1 MTGSSDPLLPA
12 LLHPLHP
19 PAVREA
25 AQEVPELPGD
35 HEDGADEAGRG
46 RQDRR
51 RDQRRD
57 VRQQLVAPPQGQEG
71 EVNLLGGNDLDHF
84 KVLYESTYKHCQTKL

>member
-1 MTGSSDPLLPA
+1 MTCSSDPLLPA

-35 HEDGADEAGRG
+35 HEDGAHEARRG

-57 VRQQLVAPPQGQEG
+57 VRQQLVAPTQGQEG
-71 EVNLLGGNDLDHF
+71 EVNF
-84 KVLYESTYKHCQTKL
+84 KALYESTYKHGQT

>member
-1 MTGSSDPLLPA
+1 MTCSSDPLLPA

-57 VRQQLVAPPQGQEG
+57 VRQQLVAAPQGQEG
-71 EVNLLGGNDLDHF
+71 EVHF
-84 KVLYESTYKHCQTKL
+84 LVEMI

>member
-1 MTGSSDPLLPA
+1 MTCSSDPLLPA

-35 HEDGADEAGRG
+35 HEDGAHEAGRG

-57 VRQQLVAPPQGQEG
+57 VRQQLVAPPQGQKG
-71 EVNLLGGNDLDHF
+71 EVNLLEGNELDYLEFCMDLRTNI
-84 KVLYESTYKHCQTKL
+84 V